1 MKKNSLKNF
10 GKNALGTVFL
20 LVGAFLV
27 CSTFLSMRVV
37 FADPIGPVF
46 ENNQVETDGL
56 TLSRTSPRND
66 AKRNIRTT
74 SARPTT
80 GAATTTSTTT
90 RNVVQ
95 RPTTNTARSTTERG
109 VITRG
114 LARRSAA
121 RTATRSVKPRTATTS
136 TVANTAN
143 TARVSLQGD
152 AIRGTKTITGTY
164 YTYLNSKLY
173 TGSYSNIIDSTTG
186 LISADAYS
194 NCLESYYTC
203 MDEIC
208 TARNEAQRRC
218 ACAGRVKAFAEAED
232 ALNSA
237 NEELIKISGQLAL
250 LIANKGKE
258 VSAAFEL
265 TDAERVM
272 NCVSWREASHNGTS
286 QTDFGDWCAEHGLY
300 TAGSCSYS
308 VAPSYCT
315 NESVYGFNVNNLD
328 GAGSDILASLSAWA
342 DQVKDNTNTILA
354 TNDGV
359 LSDTIT
365 NMNSLLNGIYGSTS
379 SLVDGETTDTLAETW
394 GYDLFRYAHNN
405 VCARVLDSCFN
416 GIYEGCGTPPS
427 GGRCAN
433 GATSSCPFNYNSKV
447 TITSS
452 GDVKL
457 NERSN
462 IGTNSTASCFGY
474 SSSNDPY
481 ENLRGP
487 VADARRSVMQK
498 YLLDANADC
507 DLYGEQLKT
516 TAQKITY
523 QKVAAQQALQQKR
536 LEFYNE
542 ERDQVLADATAAGT
556 NFDECISELL
566 DCYDTQL
573 SNTTS
578 SGAVW
583 TAARIQ
589 TYCAQIANVPHCY
602 QNMICNPSAAQFRAI
617 IDVEDSTNCKWHSSD
632 YKANTCRNVV
642 TVYEILNN
650 ASNIAATTIP
660 ANNTSNND
668 SAALREMCLS
678 QSGVDAIRTW
688 KTTVYDPYVCE
699 RQTGMK
705 WTGTACE
712 LEAKVNCEQ
721 QGKVWSEGICKT
733 TSQINCERNGGTWNS
748 TTSSCSQ

>member
-1 MKKNSLKNF
+1 MKKNSLQNF
-10 GKNALGTVFL
+10 GKNALGTMFL

-37 FADPIGPVF
+37 FADPIGPMLG
-46 ENNQVETDGL
+46 NDETAGDGL
-56 TLSRTSPRND
+56 TLGRQSPRNSTG
-66 AKRNIRTT
+66 RNVRATA
-74 SARPTT
+74 ARPTT
-80 GAATTTSTTT
+80 GVAATTTAT

-95 RPTTNTARSTTERG
+95 RPTTDIARGATARG
-109 VITRG
+109 VVSRE
-114 LARRSAA
+114 LARRSSRATAPTRTVRA
-121 RTATRSVKPRTATTS
+121 RTATTNP
-136 TVANTAN
+136 
-143 TARVSLQGD
+143 ARVSLKGD
-152 AIRGTKTITGTY
+152 AIRGTKTISGTY

-173 TGSYSNIIDSTTG
+173 TGNYSNIVDSSTG

-218 ACAGRVKAFAEAED
+218 ACAGRVKAFAEAEN

-272 NCVSWREASHNGTS
+272 NCVSWREASKNKTA
-286 QTDFGDWCAEHGLY
+286 TAAEFGKWCEEH
-300 TAGSCSYS
+300 AIFDSNECSITQ
-308 VAPSYCT
+308 APSYCT
-315 NESVYGFNVNNLD
+315 NESVYGFDVKNLD

-342 DQVKDNTNTILA
+342 DEVKANTDTILA
-354 TNDGV
+354 DNTDSVFQAMENV
-359 LSDTIT
+359 TTI
-365 NMNSLLNGIYGSTS
+365 LNGIGGSTAS
-379 SLVDGETTDTLAETW
+379 IINEETRDTLAETW

-447 TITSS
+447 TISSS

-462 IGTNSTASCFGY
+462 IGTAANASCFGY
-474 SSSNDPY
+474 STSNDPY

-507 DLYGEQLKT
+507 DLYGEQLKA
-516 TAQKITY
+516 TAQKIAY

-536 LEFYNE
+536 LEFYNN
-542 ERDQVLADATAAGT
+542 ERDEVLSKATAAGT
-556 NFDECISELL
+556 NFNECISELW
-566 DCYDTQL
+566 DCYETQAAA
-573 SNTTS
+573 NEN
-578 SGAVW
+578 W
-583 TAARIQ
+583 PDARIK

-602 QNMICNPSAAQFRAI
+602 QDMICNPSYAQFRAI
-617 IDVEDSTNCKWHSSD
+617 IDKPDGFCTWNASD
-632 YKANTCRNVV
+632 YTANTCRNIV
-642 TVYEILNN
+642 TLNEILNG
-650 ASNIAATTIP
+650 ASQNGATP
-660 ANNTSNND
+660 PMPNGSGN
-668 SAALREMCLS
+668 SADFREQCLRDALGCPGDGCIRS
-678 QSGVDAIRTW
+678 WRRSSG
-688 KTTVYDPYVCE
+688 
-699 RQTGMK
+699 
-705 WTGTACE
+705 
-712 LEAKVNCEQ
+712 N
-721 QGKVWSEGICKT
+721 
-733 TSQINCERNGGTWNS
+733 
-748 TTSSCSQ
+748 

>member
-1 MKKNSLKNF
+1 MKKNSLQNF
-10 GKNALGTVFL
+10 GKNALGTMFL

-37 FADPIGPVF
+37 FADPIGPMLG
-46 ENNQVETDGL
+46 NDETAGDGL
-56 TLSRTSPRND
+56 TLGRQSPRNQSG
-66 AKRNIRTT
+66 RNVRTT
-74 SARPTT
+74 EARPTT
-80 GAATTTSTTT
+80 DAATTTSA

-95 RPTTNTARSTTERG
+95 RPTTDIARGATARG
-109 VITRG
+109 VVTRE
-114 LARRSAA
+114 LARRSSRAIA
-121 RTATRSVKPRTATTS
+121 PTRTVRPRTAKTANTT
-136 TVANTAN
+136 NTAN
-143 TARVSLQGD
+143 TARLSLSGD
-152 AIRGTKTITGTY
+152 AIRGTKTISGTY

-173 TGSYSNIIDSTTG
+173 TGNYSNIVDSSTG

-218 ACAGRVKAFAEAED
+218 ACAGRVKAFAEAEN

-272 NCVSWREASHNGTS
+272 NCVSWREASNNGTNS
-286 QTDFGDWCAEHGLY
+286 DKFGDWCAEHGLFNS
-300 TAGSCSYS
+300 GGRDVCSYNQ
-308 VAPSYCT
+308 APSYCT
-315 NESVYGFNVNNLD
+315 NEQVYGFNVANLD

-342 DQVKDNTNTILA
+342 DQVKENTNTILA
-354 TNDGV
+354 DNTDSVFQAMENV
-359 LSDTIT
+359 TTI
-365 NMNSLLNGIYGSTS
+365 LNGIGGSS
-379 SLVDGETTDTLAETW
+379 ASIINEETRDTLAETW

-462 IGTNSTASCFGY
+462 IGTAATASCFGY

-507 DLYGEQLKT
+507 DLYGEQLKA
-516 TAQKITY
+516 TAQKIAY

-536 LEFYNE
+536 LEFYNA
-542 ERDQVLADATAAGT
+542 ERTDVLSKATAAGT
-556 NFDECISELL
+556 NFNECISELW
-566 DCYDTQL
+566 DCYETQAAA
-573 SNTTS
+573 NEN
-578 SGAVW
+578 W
-583 TAARIQ
+583 PDARI
-589 TYCAQIANVPHCY
+589 
-602 QNMICNPSAAQFRAI
+602 
-617 IDVEDSTNCKWHSSD
+617 
-632 YKANTCRNVV
+632 
-642 TVYEILNN
+642 
-650 ASNIAATTIP
+650 
-660 ANNTSNND
+660 
-668 SAALREMCLS
+668 
-678 QSGVDAIRTW
+678 
-688 KTTVYDPYVCE
+688 KT
-699 RQTGMK
+699 
-705 WTGTACE
+705 
-712 LEAKVNCEQ
+712 
-721 QGKVWSEGICKT
+721 
-733 TSQINCERNGGTWNS
+733 
-748 TTSSCSQ
+748 

>member
-1 MKKNSLKNF
+1 MKNNSLKNF
-10 GKNALGTVFL
+10 CKNALGTVFL

-37 FADPIGPVF
+37 FADPIGPIF
-46 ENNQVETDGL
+46 ENTQVEADGL

-66 AKRNIRTT
+66 ANRNVRAT

-80 GAATTTSTTT
+80 GAAATTATTATTAT
-90 RNVVQ
+90 RSVVQ
-95 RPTTNTARSTTERG
+95 RPTTDTARSTTERG
-109 VITRG
+109 VITRQ
-114 LARRSAA
+114 LARRSSRGVKA
-121 RTATRSVKPRTATTS
+121 RNVKPRTATTTG
-136 TVANTAN
+136 TVANGAN
-143 TARVSLQGD
+143 SARVSLRGD
-152 AIRGTKTITGTY
+152 AMRGTKTITNGTY

-173 TGSYSNIIDSTTG
+173 TGSYSNIIDSSTG

-300 TAGSCSYS
+300 TSGSCSYS

-328 GAGSDILASLSAWA
+328 GSGSDILASLASWA

-354 TNDGV
+354 DNTDSV
-359 LSDTIT
+359 FEAMSQTT
-365 NMNSLLNGIYGSTS
+365 TVLNGIYGSTS
-379 SLVDGETTDTLAETW
+379 SFVDGDVTDTLAETW

-462 IGTNSTASCFGY
+462 IGTNSTAACFGY

-556 NFDECISELL
+556 NFNECISELW
-566 DCYDTQL
+566 DCYETQAQ
-573 SNTTS
+573 SNEN
-578 SGAVW
+578 W
-583 TAARIQ
+583 PPARIK

-602 QNMICNPSAAQFRAI
+602 QDMICNPSYAQFRAV
-617 IDVEDSTNCKWHSSD
+617 IDKPDGSCTWNASD
-632 YKANTCRNVV
+632 YTKNTCRNIV
-642 TVYEILNN
+642 TLNEILNQAYAT
-650 ASNIAATTIP
+650 ASNP
-660 ANNTSNND
+660 P
-668 SAALREMCLS
+668 M
-678 QSGVDAIRTW
+678 
-688 KTTVYDPYVCE
+688 P
-699 RQTGMK
+699 
-705 WTGTACE
+705 TGTGNSAE
-712 LEAKVNCEQ
+712 FREQ
-721 QGKVWSEGICKT
+721 CLRDALGCPGEGCI
-733 TSQINCERNGGTWNS
+733 RNWTRPV
-748 TTSSCSQ
+748 SSGN

>member
-1 MKKNSLKNF
+1 MKKNSLQNF
-10 GKNALGTVFL
+10 GKNALGTMFL

-37 FADPIGPVF
+37 FADPIGPMLG
-46 ENNQVETDGL
+46 NDETAGDGL
-56 TLSRTSPRND
+56 TLGRQSPRNSTG
-66 AKRNIRTT
+66 RNVRATA
-74 SARPTT
+74 ARPTT
-80 GAATTTSTTT
+80 GVAATTAAT

-95 RPTTNTARSTTERG
+95 RPTTDIARGATARG
-109 VITRG
+109 VVSRE
-114 LARRSAA
+114 LARRSSRATAPTRTVRA
-121 RTATRSVKPRTATTS
+121 RTATTNP
-136 TVANTAN
+136 
-143 TARVSLQGD
+143 ARVSLKGD
-152 AIRGTKTITGTY
+152 AIRGTKTISGTY

-173 TGSYSNIIDSTTG
+173 TGNYSNIVDSSTG

-218 ACAGRVKAFAEAED
+218 ACAGRVKAFAEAEN

-272 NCVSWREASHNGTS
+272 NCVSWREASKNKTA
-286 QTDFGDWCAEHGLY
+286 TAAEFGKWCEEH
-300 TAGSCSYS
+300 AIFDSNECSITQ
-308 VAPSYCT
+308 APSYCT
-315 NESVYGFNVNNLD
+315 NESVYGFDVKNLD

-342 DQVKDNTNTILA
+342 DEVKQNTDTILA
-354 TNDGV
+354 DNTDSVFQAMENV
-359 LSDTIT
+359 TTI
-365 NMNSLLNGIYGSTS
+365 LNGIGGSTAS
-379 SLVDGETTDTLAETW
+379 IINEETRDTLAETW

-447 TITSS
+447 TISSS

-462 IGTNSTASCFGY
+462 IGTAANASCFGY
-474 SSSNDPY
+474 STSNDPY

-507 DLYGEQLKT
+507 DLYGEQLKA
-516 TAQKITY
+516 TAQKIAY

-536 LEFYNE
+536 LEFYNN
-542 ERDQVLADATAAGT
+542 ERDEVLSKATAAGT
-556 NFDECISELL
+556 NFNECISELW
-566 DCYDTQL
+566 DCYETQAAA
-573 SNTTS
+573 NEN
-578 SGAVW
+578 W
-583 TAARIQ
+583 PDARIK

-602 QNMICNPSAAQFRAI
+602 QDMICNPSYAQFRAI
-617 IDVEDSTNCKWHSSD
+617 IDKPDGFCTWNASD
-632 YKANTCRNVV
+632 YTANTCRNIV
-642 TVYEILNN
+642 TLNEILNG
-650 ASNIAATTIP
+650 ASQNGATP
-660 ANNTSNND
+660 PMPNGSGN
-668 SAALREMCLS
+668 SADFREQCLRDALGCPGDGCIRS
-678 QSGVDAIRTW
+678 WRRSSG
-688 KTTVYDPYVCE
+688 
-699 RQTGMK
+699 
-705 WTGTACE
+705 
-712 LEAKVNCEQ
+712 N
-721 QGKVWSEGICKT
+721 
-733 TSQINCERNGGTWNS
+733 
-748 TTSSCSQ
+748 

>member
-1 MKKNSLKNF
+1 MKKNSLQKF
-10 GKNALGTVFL
+10 GKNALGTMFL
-20 LVGAFLV
+20 LMGAFLV

-37 FADPIGPVF
+37 LADPIGPMLG
-46 ENNQVETDGL
+46 NDETANDGL
-56 TLSRTSPRND
+56 TLGRQSPRNSTG
-66 AKRNIRTT
+66 RNVRAT
-74 SARPTT
+74 APRPTT
-80 GAATTTSTTT
+80 GAVTTTTT

-95 RPTTNTARSTTERG
+95 RPTTDIARGATARG
-109 VITRG
+109 VVSRE
-114 LARRSAA
+114 LARRSSRATAPTRTVRA
-121 RTATRSVKPRTATTS
+121 RTATTNP
-136 TVANTAN
+136 
-143 TARVSLQGD
+143 ARVSLQGD
-152 AIRGTKTITGTY
+152 AIRGTKTVNGTY

-173 TGSYSNIIDSTTG
+173 TGNYSNIVDSSTG

-218 ACAGRVKAFAEAED
+218 ACAGRVKAFAEAEN

-272 NCVSWREASHNGTS
+272 NCVSWREASDNGTNS
-286 QTDFGDWCAEHGLY
+286 NKFGDWCAEHGLF
-300 TAGSCSYS
+300 TSGACSYS
-308 VAPSYCT
+308 VAPAYCT
-315 NESVYGFNVNNLD
+315 NESVYGFDVANLD

-342 DQVKDNTNTILA
+342 DEVKANTDTILA
-354 TNDGV
+354 DNTDSVFQAMENV
-359 LSDTIT
+359 TTI
-365 NMNSLLNGIYGSTS
+365 LNGIGGSTAS
-379 SLVDGETTDTLAETW
+379 IINEETRDTLAETW

-447 TITSS
+447 TISSS

-462 IGTNSTASCFGY
+462 IGTAANASCFGY
-474 SSSNDPY
+474 STSNDPY

-507 DLYGEQLKT
+507 DLYGEQLKA
-516 TAQKITY
+516 TAQKIAY

-536 LEFYNE
+536 LEFYNN
-542 ERDQVLADATAAGT
+542 ERDEVLSKATAAGT
-556 NFDECISELL
+556 NFNECISELW
-566 DCYDTQL
+566 DCYETQAQ
-573 SNTTS
+573 SNEN
-578 SGAVW
+578 W
-583 TAARIQ
+583 PDARIK

-602 QNMICNPSAAQFRAI
+602 QDMICNPSYAQFRAI
-617 IDVEDSTNCKWHSSD
+617 IDKPDGSCTWNASD
-632 YKANTCRNVV
+632 YTLNTCRNIV
-642 TVYEILNN
+642 TLNEILNG
-650 ASNIAATTIP
+650 AS
-660 ANNTSNND
+660 SNHSNPPMPNGSGN
-668 SAALREMCLS
+668 SADFREQCLRDALGCP
-678 QSGVDAIRTW
+678 GDGCIRS
-688 KTTVYDPYVCE
+688 
-699 RQTGMK
+699 
-705 WTGTACE
+705 WTKPE
-712 LEAKVNCEQ
+712 
-721 QGKVWSEGICKT
+721 S
-733 TSQINCERNGGTWNS
+733 NGN
-748 TTSSCSQ
+748 

>member
-1 MKKNSLKNF
+1 MKKNSLQNF
-10 GKNALGTVFL
+10 GKNALGTMFL

-37 FADPIGPVF
+37 FADPIGPMLG
-46 ENNQVETDGL
+46 NDETAGDGL
-56 TLSRTSPRND
+56 TLGRQSPRNSTG
-66 AKRNIRTT
+66 RNVRATA
-74 SARPTT
+74 ARPTT
-80 GAATTTSTTT
+80 GAAATTTTT

-95 RPTTNTARSTTERG
+95 RPTTDIARGATARG
-109 VITRG
+109 VVSRE
-114 LARRSAA
+114 LARRSSRATAPTRTVRA
-121 RTATRSVKPRTATTS
+121 RTATTNP
-136 TVANTAN
+136 
-143 TARVSLQGD
+143 ARVSLQGD
-152 AIRGTKTITGTY
+152 AIRGTKTISGTY

-173 TGSYSNIIDSTTG
+173 TGNYSNIVDSSTG

-218 ACAGRVKAFAEAED
+218 ACAGRVKAFAEAEN

-272 NCVSWREASHNGTS
+272 NCVSWREASDNGTNS
-286 QTDFGDWCAEHGLY
+286 NKFGDWCAEHGLFSS
-300 TAGSCSYS
+300 GGRDVCSYNQ
-308 VAPSYCT
+308 APSYCT
-315 NESVYGFNVNNLD
+315 SEQVYGFNVANLD

-342 DQVKDNTNTILA
+342 DEVKANTDTILA
-354 TNDGV
+354 DNTDSVFQAMENV
-359 LSDTIT
+359 TTI
-365 NMNSLLNGIYGSTS
+365 LNGIGGSTAS
-379 SLVDGETTDTLAETW
+379 IINEETRDTLAETW

-447 TITSS
+447 TISSS

-462 IGTNSTASCFGY
+462 IGTAANASCFGY
-474 SSSNDPY
+474 STSNDPY

-507 DLYGEQLKT
+507 DLYGEQLKA
-516 TAQKITY
+516 TAQKIAY

-536 LEFYNE
+536 LEFYNN
-542 ERDQVLADATAAGT
+542 ERDEILSKATAAGT
-556 NFDECISELL
+556 NFDECISELW
-566 DCYDTQL
+566 DCYETQAQ
-573 SNTTS
+573 SNEN
-578 SGAVW
+578 W
-583 TAARIQ
+583 PDARIK

-602 QNMICNPSAAQFRAI
+602 QDMICNPSYAQFRAV
-617 IDVEDSTNCKWHSSD
+617 IDKPDGSCTWNASD
-632 YKANTCRNVV
+632 YTLNTCRNIV
-642 TVYEILNN
+642 TLNEILNG
-650 ASNIAATTIP
+650 ASQNS
-660 ANNTSNND
+660 SNPPMPTGSGN
-668 SAALREMCLS
+668 SADFREQCLRDALGCPGDGCIRS
-678 QSGVDAIRTW
+678 WRRSSG
-688 KTTVYDPYVCE
+688 
-699 RQTGMK
+699 
-705 WTGTACE
+705 
-712 LEAKVNCEQ
+712 N
-721 QGKVWSEGICKT
+721 
-733 TSQINCERNGGTWNS
+733 
-748 TTSSCSQ
+748 